1 MRRFFTEPENV
12 DKENQ
17 TLVIYEDA
25 SHISKV
31 LRMECGDRILV
42 FDGSGFEYE
51 AELTD
56 ITKNYSCC
64 KIIRDEESKL
74 EPHTKITLFQG
85 IPKSGKLDVIVQ
97 KAVELG
103 VYRVVPVRMSRCVA
117 KIPNDKKGI
126 QKIERLNKIAKEAAK
141 QCGRGLVPQ
150 VTAPVD
156 FSEVIRLSA
165 DFDLCLMLY
174 EELGHDGK
182 RNLKQILKENEQAEN
197 IAVIIGPEGGFSNE
211 EADELTGLKAENTFA
226 AGLGPRILR
235 TETAG
240 STVLSIIMYEKNEI

>member
-12 DKENQ
+12 DRESR

-25 SHISKV
+25 AHISKV

-51 AELTD
+51 AELAE
-56 ITKNYSCC
+56 ITKDCSRC
-64 KIIRDEESKL
+64 KIIREEESKL
-74 EPHTKITLFQG
+74 EPRTKVTIFQG

-103 VYRVVPVRMSRCVA
+103 VYRVTPVRMSRSVA
-117 KIPNDKKGI
+117 KISDDKKGA
-126 QKIERLNKIAKEAAK
+126 QKIERLNKISKEAAK

-150 VTAPVD
+150 VAMPVD
-156 FSEVIRLSA
+156 FSEVIKSAA
-165 DFDLCLMLY
+165 DFDLCIMLY
-174 EELGHDGK
+174 EEFGHDGRK
-182 RNLKQILKENEQAEN
+182 NMKQILETNKDAES
-197 IAVIIGPEGGFSNE
+197 IAVIIGPEGGFSRE
-211 EADELTGLKAENTFA
+211 EADEFIGLSSQNVCT

-240 STVLSIIMYEKNEI
+240 STALSIIMYEKDEI